1 MAMFDDPKKELK
13 KLEEQLLKEE
23 EWLERELA
31 AARELIGDQPVKK
44 VKKTPT
50 AKKTV
55 ENKEDA
61 PVRGSEETRKKAEKV
76 VMSASGDYDLDKKKA
91 KKKKKK
97 KAGKSNRGLV
107 ILAILE
113 TLGIVGIIAYWMI
126 MIL

>member
-44 VKKTPT
+44 VKKT
-50 AKKTV
+50 V

-76 VMSASGDYDLDKKKA
+76 VVPASGDYDLDKKKA

>member
-76 VMSASGDYDLDKKKA
+76 VVPASGDYDLDKKKT
-91 KKKKKK
+91 KK

-107 ILAILE
+107 ILSILE

>member
-76 VMSASGDYDLDKKKA
+76 VVPASDDYDMDEKKS
-91 KKKKKK
+91 KKKKKS
-97 KAGKSNRGLV
+97 GKSNRGLV
-107 ILAILE
+107 ILVILE
-113 TLGIVGIIAYWMI
+113 TLGIVGLVAYWML